1 MVIPK
6 YAEVFIYEK
15 TNNQRCLNPY
25 KSNLITEVL
34 LRI

>member
-1 MVIPK
+1 MK
-6 YAEVFIYEK
+6 YRRERYVTNGEK